1 MKFLIFLSLLIVLIF
16 VSCGKGLTTKPQISI
31 ESINTLIPVNGQLQA
46 KLKFTDKQ
54 GDLGGGTFTAVRV
67 RMNILPFPTAD
78 SLNTIYPDS
87 IPDFPNNSKGEFEFD
102 LDASVF
108 QEQTLRNDSLVLKFV
123 VTDRAGNMSDTVTSP
138 LIVALYQ

>member
-1 MKFLIFLSLLIVLIF
+1 MKFLVFLSLLLVIIF

-46 KLKFTDKQ
+46 KLKFSDKQ

-67 RMNILPFPTAD
+67 RMNLLPFPTAD
-78 SLNTIYPDS
+78 SLNTIYQDS

-108 QEQTLRNDSLVLKFV
+108 QEQTLRNDTLVLKFI
-123 VTDRAGNMSDTVTSP
+123 VTDRAGNMSDTLTSP